1 MATWARCKHCGKY
14 VDVKREDVVMHRVY
28 CTATFTAEQDEFM
41 HKKCE
46 EEYQKL
52 LKK

>member
-1 MATWARCKHCGKY
+1 MGNWARCKHCGKY
-14 VDVKREDVVMHRVY
+14 VDVRREDVIMHRVY
-28 CTATFTAEQDEFM
+28 SLWSAERDEFV

-52 LKK
+52 LKEK